1 MIRPSL
7 KERRVFRG
15 DHMVFRVNK
24 GGDQS
29 SPTDGERGYR
39 RKLWG
44 GGEGGDHKNIKKTS
58 GRIR

>member
-1 MIRPSL
+1 
-7 KERRVFRG
+7 
-15 DHMVFRVNK
+15 MVFRVNK

-44 GGEGGDHKNIKKTS
+44 GGEGGNHKNIKILKKPQGGS
-58 GRIR
+58 GEF